1 MEKSMDTPSK
11 TKNRTTIWF
20 SSLTSRVHNQKRWKL
35 LTQKNTNT
43 PVLIAALFTTARM
56 WKQPKCPSREEWI
69 KMWYIH
75 TMENYS
81 ALHWKDWC
89 WNCSSNTLATWYKE
103 LTHRKRPWC
112 WVRLKQEKKGTTVD
126 VTVGWHH
133 QLNRLGF
140 EQAPGDAEGQGSLA
154 CCSPWGCKDLDT
166 TERLNNN
173 KLLGHRKEW
182 NNAIWS
188 NMDEPRVKQVRQSKT
203 NTIYHLYVE
212 S

>member
-1 MEKSMDTPSK
+1 M
-11 TKNRTTIWF
+11 
-20 SSLTSRVHNQKRWKL
+20 LT
-35 LTQKNTNT
+35 
-43 PVLIAALFTTARM
+43 AALFTIARI

-69 KMWYIH
+69 KMWYIN

-81 ALHWKDWC
+81 VLHWKDWC
-89 WNCSSNTLATWYKE
+89 WSCSSNTSATWYKE
-103 LTHRKRPWC
+103 LTHQKRPWC
-112 WVRLKQEKKGTTVD
+112 WVRLKQEKKGTTVY

-140 EQAPGDAEGQGSLA
+140 EQVPGDAKGQGSLA

-188 NMDEPRVKQVRQSKT
+188 NMDEPRDDHTKWSKSDRVRQIPYITCMWSHKNYTNELIYKT
-203 NTIYHLYVE
+203 EIDLQTQKRNLWLSE
-212 S
+212 QKGWER